1 MLFFKVVIAAVL
13 AATIPASLVQVGQP
27 VTRDVLQRRFV
38 EFTPIIEKRFL
49 LKTCDSDPGP
59 HPNNPPPHKA
69 PSDEP
74 PTCNPCEGGG
84 GCC

>member
-13 AATIPASLVQVGQP
+13 AATIPASLVQVDQP

-38 EFTPIIEKRFL
+38 EFTPFMEKRSL
-49 LKTCDSDPGP
+49 PPAPDPNAFKP
-59 HPNNPPPHKA
+59 IA
-69 PSDEP
+69 PLPSP
-74 PTCNPCEGGG
+74 PTCEPCEE